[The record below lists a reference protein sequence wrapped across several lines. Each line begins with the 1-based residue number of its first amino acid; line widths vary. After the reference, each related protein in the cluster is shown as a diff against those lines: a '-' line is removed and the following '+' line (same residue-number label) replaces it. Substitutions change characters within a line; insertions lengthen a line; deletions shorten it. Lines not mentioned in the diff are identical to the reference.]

1 MNKYYITT
9 EETIYQTYIVWADSK
24 PEAERKFQDGFMTFD
39 GVDSIGEMIVDVT
52 EEGCVVSSF
61 FRSGG
66 SSS

>member
-52 EEGCVVSSF
+52 EEG
-61 FRSGG
+61 
-66 SSS
+66 